1 MVSHSFKK
9 VLLYIAFF
17 PQLIAGPIVKYH
29 DVEQEIDSRPHH
41 SAGDRTRHPPGLS
54 AV

>member
-29 DVEQEIDSRPHH
+29 DIEQEIDSAAPLRRRPH
-41 SAGDRTRHPPGLS
+41 SASAGLS